1 MTPTPAIAELSK
13 VFQFPAPAPAQER
26 GASLRD
32 RVMDL
37 QVLADTVE
45 ALDPDDLDPE
55 LREDLTRDVIAAVA
69 GTKEKV
75 DRVGDCL
82 SYFEVAQLAAQ
93 REIDRLEKRKAHFA
107 RAQARLENYVLS
119 VIECSQFTKLEGHV
133 TTLATRQ
140 NPPSVFI
147 AEGTVLAP
155 EYLRQPAT
163 PPPVA
168 DKTALKNAIKR
179 GETIDGVTLQ
189 QATRLVRT

>member
-1 MTPTPAIAELSK
+1 MTPQI
-13 VFQFPAPAPAQER
+13 FHFPAPAPAAER

-55 LREDLTRDVIAAVA
+55 LREDLTRDIVAAIA

-75 DRVGDCL
+75 DRVGDVL
-82 SYFEVAQLAAQ
+82 EYFAVAQLAAQ
-93 REIDRLEKRKAHFA
+93 REIERLEKRKAHFQ

-119 VIECSQFTKLEGHV
+119 VIECSQFTKLEGHTV
-133 TTLATRQ
+133 TLATRKS
-140 NPPSVFI
+140 PPAVFI

-163 PPPVA
+163 PPPTA
-168 DKTALKNAIKR
+168 DKNAIKAAIKS
-179 GETIDGVTLQ
+179 GETIEGCALVS
-189 QATRLVRT
+189 ATKLVRT